1 MAPKLDKAK
10 TKVIGIQVH
19 RTQTRSFVWQIV
31 RGILRLIGIV
41 GALALVWYI
50 TRLPL
55 FTITEVTVSGGE
67 TIPHD
72 EVRASVLQELQ
83 GSYFLIIPKRF
94 TYLYPHERIYE
105 VVAKNTRMHDI
116 VITRT
121 STRELSVSF
130 KEYIPYALWCSYS
143 ASTSPCLFMTKEGY
157 AFTEAPILLG
167 GALVRYTDE
176 NVDEVLI
183 GQVRTV
189 EQLNDTEYFIERMDT
204 ELGLRT
210 ASVLFKKSGDIA
222 FSINGGGQIFV
233 SGGKD
238 FVTAFANL
246 NSILKSSEFKHIK
259 PGNFKY
265 IDVRFDNKVFVNDAM
280 DEVTSTTTEGS
291 IDLSE

>member
-10 TKVIGIQVH
+10 TKVIGLH
-19 RTQTRSFVWQIV
+19 APRTQKRSFVWQIV

-41 GALALVWYI
+41 GVLALVWYV

-55 FTITEVTVSGGE
+55 FTITDVNVSGGE

-94 TYLYPHERIYE
+94 SYFYPHERIYE
-105 VVAKNTRMHDI
+105 VIAKNTRMHDI

-130 KEYIPYALWCSYS
+130 KEYIPYALRCSYS
-143 ASTSPCLFMTKEGY
+143 AGTSPCLFMTKEGY
-157 AFTEAPILLG
+157 AFAEAPFLLG
-167 GALVRYTDE
+167 GALVRYIE
-176 NVDEVLI
+176 EGVDDVSI

-189 EQLNDTEYFIERMDT
+189 KQLNDTEYFIEHMDT

-210 ASVLFKKSGDIA
+210 ASVLFKNNGDIS

-238 FVTAFANL
+238 FDSAFTNL
-246 NSILKSSEFKHIK
+246 SSILKSSEFKHIK

-265 IDVRFDNKVFVNDAM
+265 IDVRFDNKVFVNDSM
-280 DEVTSTTTEGS
+280 DEVSSTTSEVVT
-291 IDLSE
+291 DLPE